1 MRVRGFIQNIG
12 PGQMMDGEN
21 MDEFLSRC
29 KLNLVL
35 PEGNLLTGV
44 KLSPSSYDNDT
55 GIATIML
62 DKEMSQEFAE
72 IILGKHG
79 IFIFSDDI

>member
-12 PGQMMDGEN
+12 PGQMLDSEN

-29 KLNLVL
+29 ELNLML
-35 PEGNLLTGV
+35 PEGNVISGI
-44 KLSPSSYDNDT
+44 KLSASSYDNDT
-55 GIATIML
+55 GVATIMF
-62 DKEMSQEFAE
+62 DKEVTHEFAE